1 MSTAK
6 SVAVVLFLLLA
17 FGIVGRMDYEDAKR
31 TANGNGEEGIRLFCV
46 RFGTDGSGPR
56 IPSNSKRATSFL
68 VTVNET
74 AAFDASPPT
83 LLRCVVI
90 EE

>member
-6 SVAVVLFLLLA
+6 TVAVVLFLLLA

-31 TANGNGEEGIRLFCV
+31 TANGNGEEGMRLFCV
-46 RFGTDGSGPR
+46 RFGTAGSGPR
-56 IPSNSKRATSFL
+56 IS
-68 VTVNET
+68 ET
-74 AAFDASPPT
+74 AAFEASPPT
-83 LLRCVVI
+83 FLRCVVV